1 MNATPA
7 APTPSEPV
15 DPREPVDPADRN
27 GTFRSESLELALAAQ
42 DAAAVAFAL
51 RHDVVVVPKLVLPT
65 DSSGTSD
72 TAATDTAP
80 STGGPDDGALPD
92 EGDQVRVF
100 GRENTDKRILLLFSS
115 DDTYAAMVPDDPD
128 RQVMLYDALSLRA
141 FLEAHLDVIEQVF
154 FDIAGPHTM
163 AANPEDLLKA
173 LG

>member
-1 MNATPA
+1 VNAATP
-7 APTPSEPV
+7 SSDPV

-65 DSSGTSD
+65 NTGNTSD
-72 TAATDTAP
+72 TAASTTP

-115 DDTYAAMVPDDPD
+115 DDTYAAMVPDDPN

>member
-1 MNATPA
+1 VNAATP
-7 APTPSEPV
+7 SSDPV

-65 DSSGTSD
+65 DTSGTSD
-72 TAATDTAP
+72 TAA
-80 STGGPDDGALPD
+80 PDDGALPD

-115 DDTYAAMVPDDPD
+115 DDTYAAMVPDDPN

>member
-1 MNATPA
+1 VNAATPS
-7 APTPSEPV
+7 SEPV
-15 DPREPVDPADRN
+15 DPDDRN

-51 RHDVVVVPKLVLPT
+51 RHDVVVVPKLVLPSDASAT
-65 DSSGTSD
+65 ND
-72 TAATDTAP
+72 TADADAAP
-80 STGGPDDGALPD
+80 TTGGPDDGALPD

-115 DDTYAAMVPDDPD
+115 DDTYAAMVPDDPN

>member
-1 MNATPA
+1 MNAATPS
-7 APTPSEPV
+7 SEPV
-15 DPREPVDPADRN
+15 DPREPVDPDDRN

-51 RHDVVVVPKLVLPT
+51 RHDVVVVPKLVLPSAASAT
-65 DSSGTSD
+65 ND
-72 TAATDTAP
+72 TAADATADAAP

-115 DDTYAAMVPDDPD
+115 DDTYAAMVPDDPN

>member
-1 MNATPA
+1 M
-7 APTPSEPV
+7 
-15 DPREPVDPADRN
+15 
-27 GTFRSESLELALAAQ
+27 ALAAQ

-65 DSSGTSD
+65 DP
-72 TAATDTAP
+72 TDAP
-80 STGGPDDGALPD
+80 SSGGPDDGVLPD

>member
-1 MNATPA
+1 MTEA
-7 APTPSEPV
+7 ASP
-15 DPREPVDPADRN
+15 
-27 GTFRSESLELALAAQ
+27 RSEALELALASQ
-42 DAAAVAFAL
+42 DVAAVAFAL
-51 RHDVVVVPKLVLPT
+51 RHDVVVVPKLVVPRA
-65 DSSGTSD
+65 D
-72 TAATDTAP
+72 AEA
-80 STGGPDDGALPD
+80 DGADAADSAADADSAEPVSVAA
-92 EGDQVRVF
+92 EQVRVF

-115 DDTYAAMVPDDPD
+115 DDTYAAMVPDDPN

>member
-1 MNATPA
+1 MNAATPS
-7 APTPSEPV
+7 SEPV

-65 DSSGTSD
+65 DAS
-72 TAATDTAP
+72 AAAGSAP

-115 DDTYAAMVPDDPD
+115 DDTYAAMVPDDPN

>member
-1 MNATPA
+1 MNAA
-7 APTPSEPV
+7 TPSS
-15 DPREPVDPADRN
+15 EPVDPADRN

-72 TAATDTAP
+72 TAAADAAP

-115 DDTYAAMVPDDPD
+115 DDTYAAMVPDDPN